1 LTAFST
7 AKKAPS
13 PSISQA
19 SKPKV
24 FTSKPYFYLY
34 PKPSSP
40 DTLVLPCLVVSQ
52 LALKFEVGRAIFIAL
67 SIVEHNL

>member
-19 SKPKV
+19 SKPKIYLKTV
-24 FTSKPYFYLY
+24 FFTFIQ
-34 PKPSSP
+34 SP
-40 DTLVLPCLVVSQ
+40 VHDTLVLPCLVVSQ
-52 LALKFEVGRAIFIAL
+52 LALKFEGASNLYRFID
-67 SIVEHNL
+67 SGHNL

>member
-1 LTAFST
+1 LTAFPT

-40 DTLVLPCLVVSQ
+40 DTLLPCLVVSQ
-52 LALKFEVGRAIFIAL
+52 LALKFEVGRSNLYRFID
-67 SIVEHNL
+67 SGSF